1 MRYQGQGYEIE
12 VPLPSTGDADATFG
26 ALAELFETEVEAAIY
41 FVIIYPFSLLAH
53 WLELRLASRFSA
65 GGSVQS

>member
-1 MRYQGQGYEIE
+1 MRYHGEGYESE

-26 ALAELFETEVEAAIY
+26 ALAELFETEVEAVIY
-41 FVIIYPFSLLAH
+41 FVITYPFSLLAC

-65 GGSVQS
+65 GGSVKS